1 KTVFRNINFLKLKGV
16 LHLLWTD
23 IKEREVVMYKNCQA
37 KISEKKG
44 PNKIVVRNL
53 EFPEKGDWISAEL
66 DFEAVEKFEKS
77 REH

>member
-1 KTVFRNINFLKLKGV
+1 MFRNINFLKLKGV

-37 KISEKKG
+37 KILEKKG

-66 DFEAVEKFEKS
+66 DFEAVEKFEES

>member
-1 KTVFRNINFLKLKGV
+1 M
-16 LHLLWTD
+16 LWTD

-37 KISEKKG
+37 KILEKKR

>member
-1 KTVFRNINFLKLKGV
+1 TVFRNINFLKLKGV

-37 KISEKKG
+37 KILEKKV

>member
-1 KTVFRNINFLKLKGV
+1 VFRNINFLKLKGV
-16 LHLLWTD
+16 LHLLWTE

-37 KISEKKG
+37 KILEKKV

>member
-1 KTVFRNINFLKLKGV
+1 M
-16 LHLLWTD
+16 LWTD

-37 KISEKKG
+37 KILEKKA

>member
-1 KTVFRNINFLKLKGV
+1 MDRYQRTRSSYVQELPGENFR
-16 LHLLWTD
+16 
-23 IKEREVVMYKNCQA
+23 
-37 KISEKKG
+37 KKG

-77 REH
+77 R

>member
-1 KTVFRNINFLKLKGV
+1 
-16 LHLLWTD
+16 LLWTD

-37 KISEKKG
+37 KILEKKV
-44 PNKIVVRNL
+44 PNRIVVRNL

>member
-1 KTVFRNINFLKLKGV
+1 MFRNINFLKLKGV
-16 LHLLWTD
+16 LHSLWTD

-37 KISEKKG
+37 KILEKKV

>member
-1 KTVFRNINFLKLKGV
+1 MVFRNINFLKLKGV

-37 KISEKKG
+37 KILEKKV